1 MRIFL
6 LKNNP
11 FESCSLRDQLT
22 SRYCMLWVVK
32 DWKWHVCTPVLYL
45 FCYLSFL
52 CIIRVFFFFC
62 VCSPNIVV
70 MLRCIVLLTPFC
82 SIVFLF
88 PLLISCKWVS
98 IFYYK
103 IVQSRSKRPTPVETI
118 KRKTMCMISVYLNI
132 FLFLICQKI
141 IYLNQSYSWP
151 PNQSV
156 TWSCSWPR
164 PLFFLNDYETFAC
177 QGVAGSPSRTKSL
190 QYWYSKEPSIMPLDI
205 KVLQDHI
212 PPNK

>member
-1 MRIFL
+1 MG
-6 LKNNP
+6 
-11 FESCSLRDQLT
+11 
-22 SRYCMLWVVK
+22 
-32 DWKWHVCTPVLYL
+32 
-45 FCYLSFL
+45 
-52 CIIRVFFFFC
+52 FFFF
-62 VCSPNIVV
+62 CSPNIVV

-141 IYLNQSYSWP
+141 IYLDQSYSWP

-156 TWSCSWPR
+156 TWISWLAKTTLLLEWFWNLCMSRLPIQKKKPLHVKVWQDPHQGPKVCNIGTVRSHLSC
-164 PLFFLNDYETFAC
+164 L
-177 QGVAGSPSRTKSL
+177 
-190 QYWYSKEPSIMPLDI
+190 
-205 KVLQDHI
+205 
-212 PPNK
+212 